1 MSHDGRNDRFDAAVH
16 ACAGP
21 AKELGDV
28 PDQVQDI
35 GPGGAANHRE
45 GLRRRV
51 QTAHL
56 QDHPPDLEERRPGLE
71 ERCLTRAEPDGN
83 AQFKGQVSGER
94 VHGAQLGQPAE
105 QGWAEA
111 GRDVLH
117 HGLSVTKGCNK
128 VVDRLWA
135 GILLDVPR
143 TIWKGA
149 LSFGLVNIPV
159 GLYPATSDKSIH
171 FNQFEEGTS
180 DRIRYKKV
188 NERTGEE
195 VPQDRIV
202 KGYDLGGG
210 EFVILSEEE
219 LESAEPK
226 KSRQIEIS
234 DFVGLVDI
242 DPVFFRSSYYLAPE
256 GDGAD
261 KAYALLR
268 RAMAEAGRI
277 AIATLV
283 MRNKEY
289 LVAIRPED
297 DALALHTMYF
307 SDEVRA
313 PGRDLE
319 LPDTGDVSDRELSM
333 AQLLIESME
342 SEWDPERFH
351 DTHREK
357 VEAII
362 DEKRQGH
369 EIVLQEG
376 PEPAAKVVDLMEA
389 LNASI
394 AAAAKPGSDSKSS
407 KRTATKRTTAKRA
420 APAKKV
426 AKTAKAPARS
436 KTAARR
442 KAS

>member
-1 MSHDGRNDRFDAAVH
+1 MV
-16 ACAGP
+16 
-21 AKELGDV
+21 
-28 PDQVQDI
+28 
-35 GPGGAANHRE
+35 
-45 GLRRRV
+45 
-51 QTAHL
+51 
-56 QDHPPDLEERRPGLE
+56 DL
-71 ERCLTRAEPDGN
+71 
-83 AQFKGQVSGER
+83 
-94 VHGAQLGQPAE
+94 
-105 QGWAEA
+105 
-111 GRDVLH
+111 
-117 HGLSVTKGCNK
+117 
-128 VVDRLWA
+128 LWA
-135 GILLDVPR
+135 GILSGVPR

-188 NERTGEE
+188 NERTGDE

-202 KGYDLGGG
+202 RGYDLGGG
-210 EFVILSEEE
+210 EYVILTEEE

-256 GDGAD
+256 GEGAD

-268 RAMAEAGRI
+268 QAMAEAGRV

-289 LVAIRPED
+289 LVAIRPDD

-319 LPDTGDVSDRELSM
+319 LPETGDVTARELSM

-342 SEWDPERFH
+342 SDWDPERFH

-357 VEAII
+357 VEALIE
-362 DEKRQGH
+362 EKRNGH

-394 AAAAKPGSDSKSS
+394 AAAAKSGSEAKS
-407 KRTATKRTTAKRA
+407 TKRPR
-420 APAKKV
+420 P
-426 AKTAKAPARS
+426 PSGPRPSPPHRPRRRPRRRSNRPGPSPQPGARPPEPFG
-436 KTAARR
+436 TEARR
-442 KAS
+442 SLEAALHLVRGRALTSGFLVSRV

>member
-1 MSHDGRNDRFDAAVH
+1 MA
-16 ACAGP
+16 
-21 AKELGDV
+21 
-28 PDQVQDI
+28 
-35 GPGGAANHRE
+35 
-45 GLRRRV
+45 
-51 QTAHL
+51 
-56 QDHPPDLEERRPGLE
+56 
-71 ERCLTRAEPDGN
+71 
-83 AQFKGQVSGER
+83 
-94 VHGAQLGQPAE
+94 
-105 QGWAEA
+105 
-111 GRDVLH
+111 
-117 HGLSVTKGCNK
+117 
-128 VVDRLWA
+128 
-135 GILLDVPR
+135 R

-202 KGYDLGGG
+202 RGFDLGGG
-210 EFVILSEEE
+210 EYVVLSEEE
-219 LESAEPK
+219 LETAEPK
-226 KSRQIEIS
+226 KSRQVEIS
-234 DFVGLVDI
+234 DFVEQADI
-242 DPVFFRSSYYLAPE
+242 DPVYFRSSYYLAPE
-256 GDGAD
+256 GAGAD

-268 RAMAEAGRI
+268 KAMADAGKV

-297 DALALHTMYF
+297 DSLALHTMYF
-307 SDEVRA
+307 ADEVRA

-342 SEWDPERFH
+342 SDWDPERYH

-357 VEAII
+357 VEALVE
-362 DEKRQGH
+362 EKRSGH
-369 EIVLQEG
+369 EIVVQAG
-376 PEPAAKVVDLMEA
+376 PEPVAKVVDLMEA

-394 AAAAKPGSDSKSS
+394 AAAAGTDAKS
-407 KRTATKRTTAKRA
+407 TKRSATAKRV
-420 APAKKV
+420 P
-426 AKTAKAPARS
+426 PGGPSRPRRPRRPS
-436 KTAARR
+436 SRPGPSLPPDARR
-442 KAS
+442 PEHSCAGPAFAPGRDRTPM

>member
-1 MSHDGRNDRFDAAVH
+1 MV
-16 ACAGP
+16 
-21 AKELGDV
+21 
-28 PDQVQDI
+28 
-35 GPGGAANHRE
+35 
-45 GLRRRV
+45 
-51 QTAHL
+51 
-56 QDHPPDLEERRPGLE
+56 DL
-71 ERCLTRAEPDGN
+71 
-83 AQFKGQVSGER
+83 
-94 VHGAQLGQPAE
+94 
-105 QGWAEA
+105 
-111 GRDVLH
+111 
-117 HGLSVTKGCNK
+117 
-128 VVDRLWA
+128 LWA
-135 GILLDVPR
+135 GILVDVAR

-202 KGYDLGGG
+202 RGFDLGGG
-210 EFVILSEEE
+210 EYVILSEEE

-242 DPVFFRSSYYLAPE
+242 DPVFFRSTYYLAPE
-256 GDGAD
+256 GAGAD

-268 RAMAEAGRI
+268 RAMSEAGRI

-289 LVAIRPED
+289 LVAIRPDD

-319 LPDTGDVSDRELSM
+319 LPETGDVTDRELSM

-342 SEWDPERFH
+342 SDWDPGRFH

-357 VEAII
+357 VEALIE
-362 DEKRQGH
+362 EKRNGH

-394 AAAAKPGSDSKSS
+394 AAAARPGSAKSTRKATAS
-407 KRTATKRTTAKRA
+407 KRT
-420 APAKKV
+420 PAKAPS
-426 AKTAKAPARS
+426 AKKAAKAAKQPARS
-436 KTAARR
+436 KPAPRR

>member
-1 MSHDGRNDRFDAAVH
+1 M
-16 ACAGP
+16 
-21 AKELGDV
+21 
-28 PDQVQDI
+28 
-35 GPGGAANHRE
+35 
-45 GLRRRV
+45 
-51 QTAHL
+51 
-56 QDHPPDLEERRPGLE
+56 
-71 ERCLTRAEPDGN
+71 
-83 AQFKGQVSGER
+83 
-94 VHGAQLGQPAE
+94 
-105 QGWAEA
+105 
-111 GRDVLH
+111 
-117 HGLSVTKGCNK
+117 
-128 VVDRLWA
+128 
-135 GILLDVPR
+135 PR

-188 NERTGEE
+188 NERTGQE

-202 KGYDLGGG
+202 RGFDLGGG
-210 EFVILSEEE
+210 EYVVLSEEE

-234 DFVGLVDI
+234 DFVEQADI
-242 DPVFFRSSYYLAPE
+242 DPVYFRSSYYLAPE
-256 GDGAD
+256 GAGAD

-268 RAMAEAGRI
+268 KAMADAGKV
-277 AIATLV
+277 AVATLV

-297 DALALHTMYF
+297 DAMALHTMYF
-307 SDEVRA
+307 ADEVRA

-342 SEWDPERFH
+342 SDWDPERYH

-357 VEAII
+357 VEALVE
-362 DEKRQGH
+362 EKRNGH
-369 EIVLQEG
+369 EIVIQAG

-394 AAAAKPGSDSKSS
+394 AAAAGTDAKG
-407 KRTATKRTTAKRA
+407 TKRARSAKRAPAGRA

-426 AKTAKAPARS
+426 PSEAAGPGQTCRTSKGLLSIRAPGRPARLVA
-436 KTAARR
+436 TFPADDPLHGLR
-442 KAS
+442 